1 VLLAFYDSSVRHFLA
16 ERAEGSFLVVSDFS
30 PVRSTLSFTDH
41 HSSTKTH
48 DVLFKAGVCVSDIN
62 FPELFAARLIA

>member
-1 VLLAFYDSSVRHFLA
+1 MLAFYNFGVRHFLA
-16 ERAEGSFLVVSDFS
+16 ERAEFLVVSGFP

-48 DVLFKAGVCVSDIN
+48 DVLFKAGVYVSDIK
-62 FPELFAARLIA
+62 FPELFAACLIA